1 MASSATSLV
10 SPSQGVTPLF
20 VKASTLAPPK
30 GTNLNG
36 LDICYALENVSGKG
50 TVDCVQR
57 MGDLFRVYAKTDQ
70 AKEDL
75 LIKGFSFNNISVSL
89 LARNPFQVKDQKV
102 RSTKLFIGGVPM
114 SVADSEVE
122 RALLD
127 ENLKL
132 LSDLKY
138 ETYRDNDG
146 KWTHFKTGRRFVFI
160 EIPELNLKPFLQI
173 GLWRANLFYKEQIR
187 PKKSDNTT
195 ETPAAPTQATI
206 ESTGEITSSVLS
218 NDATT
223 AVMTT
228 TAHVV
233 TGEATHV
240 VTESTTRSESAQG
253 DVSNTGKNTNILSV
267 SDSQLLGAA
276 RGGGVTVAVVKT
288 PKGTANKKRGRSP
301 TRHRSRRGSLRDH
314 WSPATRSLSSK
325 RKVSDLDFFVLNDA
339 KDKQR
344 KTVGLIGSLGSS
356 FQPTERPDV

>member
-1 MASSATSLV
+1 MASSATPLV
-10 SPSQGVTPLF
+10 SPTQGVTPLF
-20 VKASTLAPPK
+20 VKASTLAPLK
-30 GTNLNG
+30 GTYLNG

-57 MGDLFRVYAKTDQ
+57 MGDLFRVYAKTEM

-138 ETYRDNDG
+138 ETYRDSDG

-187 PKKSDNTT
+187 PKKTDTT
-195 ETPAAPTQATI
+195 AETPVVPTPTTTA
-206 ESTGEITSSVLS
+206 STGETTSSVLS
-218 NDATT
+218 NIATS
-223 AVMTT
+223 AVITS

-240 VTESTTRSESAQG
+240 VTASTTHSDSTQNNK
-253 DVSNTGKNTNILSV
+253 SNTGKSTNSLSV
-267 SDSQLLGAA
+267 SDSQLLRAA
-276 RGGGVTVAVVKT
+276 RGGGVTNAVVKT
-288 PKGTANKKRGRSP
+288 SNGSANEKRGRSP
-301 TRHRSRRGSLRDH
+301 TRHRSRRGSLKDH
-314 WSPATRSLSSK
+314 WSPAARSLSTK
-325 RKVSDLDFFVLNDA
+325 RKVGDLDLSVSDEA

-344 KTVGLIGSLGSS
+344 KTADCVGSLGSS
-356 FQPTERPDV
+356 FQSTEHPDD